1 MTPHVGFCV
10 LYRFRVRDGEEN
22 DFVSAWAALTHG
34 IREQRGGLG
43 SRLHRDDDGT
53 FVAYAQ
59 WPDRATW
66 QRAQE
71 LPSVDPDASERM
83 GQTLTE
89 GFAPILLTPED
100 DLLERLPAS
109 PPPDGLQG

>member
-1 MTPHVGFCV
+1 MTDRVGFCV
-10 LYRFRVRDGEEN
+10 LYRFRVRDGEEAA
-22 DFVSAWAALTHG
+22 FVSAWTELTHG
-34 IREQRGGLG
+34 IRDQRGGLG

-71 LPSVDPDASERM
+71 LPSVDPVASERM
-83 GQTLTE
+83 ARTMTE
-89 GFAPILLTPED
+89 SFSPILLTPGE
-100 DLLERLPAS
+100 DLLERLPAGPAS
-109 PPPDGLQG
+109 LE